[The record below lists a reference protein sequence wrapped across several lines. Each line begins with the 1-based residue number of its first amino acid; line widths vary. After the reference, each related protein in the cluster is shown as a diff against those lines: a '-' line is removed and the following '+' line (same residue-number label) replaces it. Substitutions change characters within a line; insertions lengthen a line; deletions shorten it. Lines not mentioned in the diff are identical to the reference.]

1 MNDASEPEFDADA
14 LDLLDAFRE
23 EEQIPGPLQ
32 QRVWDRVAADVA
44 ADSTPAGSSTRAY
57 WARSAAAVGLLAAAA
72 LAVLWMGGRVL
83 DVDGERATPN
93 QAVHERAG
101 ESAGGVA
108 HPRTSEPAKE
118 SRRRAPAPT
127 QPEEPSA
134 AAPTV
139 AAVPVTEPADAQAQ
153 TPEPATASRRNV
165 PSTRRSPTPAPK
177 APASVDTL
185 AEENRLLA
193 KARKALLDEQPERA
207 LTLLADHARRF
218 AGGILVEE
226 RKALRAVAL
235 CDAGRNDDGAA
246 AARAFLRAHPKAA
259 LAQRVRSACLR

>member
-72 LAVLWMGGRVL
+72 LAVLWMGGQVL

-108 HPRTSEPAKE
+108 RPRTSEPAKE

-134 AAPTV
+134 APTV
-139 AAVPVTEPADAQAQ
+139 TAVPVIEPADAQAQ
-153 TPEPATASRRNV
+153 TPEPATASRRGV
-165 PSTRRSPTPAPK
+165 PSTRRSPAPAPK
-177 APASVDTL
+177 APATVDTL

-193 KARKALLDEQPERA
+193 KARKALLDERPERA

-218 AGGILVEE
+218 ADGVLAEE

-235 CDAGRNDDGAA
+235 CDAGRSEDGAA